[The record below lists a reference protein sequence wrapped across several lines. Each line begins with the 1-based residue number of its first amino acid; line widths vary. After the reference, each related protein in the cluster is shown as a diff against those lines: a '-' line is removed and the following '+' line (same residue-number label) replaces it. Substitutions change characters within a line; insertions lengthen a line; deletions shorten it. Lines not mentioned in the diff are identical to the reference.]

1 MLDTGFWWNWW
12 AEIMSAGLLLPILWY
27 VMKKHQEN
35 FESIIQSQKER
46 DNELKKTFEKWFV
59 WIQMAIWKKTIE
71 SWDIATDI
79 SWRFYENSAIKKI
92 DFIEKRLQKN
102 NIQERLNEI
111 ISSILIECKKIDD
124 DEVYRPLNAFNTKI
138 WNLWYELKEN
148 YDYDWFINE
157 IKDVIVSWSSN
168 ETKITDIKTVLKS
181 YQSKVLNEISLQFN
195 IR

>member
-1 MLDTGFWWNWW
+1 MVDGNTFSWGS
-12 AEIMSAGLLLPILWY
+12 EILSAGLLLPILWY

-46 DNELKKTFEKWFV
+46 DKELKTAFEKWFI

-71 SWDIATDI
+71 SSDVATDI
-79 SWRFYENSAIKKI
+79 AWRFYENSWIKKA

-111 ISSILIECKKIDD
+111 VSSILIECKRIDD
-124 DEVYRPLNAFNTKI
+124 DEIYRPLNAFNTKI
-138 WNLWYELKEN
+138 GNLGNELKEN
-148 YDYDWFINE
+148 YDYDGFINE
-157 IKDVIVSWSSN
+157 IKDVIISWSSN
-168 ETKITDIKTVLKS
+168 DTKMTDVRTVLKS